1 VTWPVPVARR
11 GQQNAQTVAFSES
24 LLWAFFNT
32 PSQTETTGL
41 RLCSA
46 ISHSQATDLYA
57 VP

>member
-1 VTWPVPVARR
+1 MAGAGGPP

-24 LLWAFFNT
+24 LLRAFFNT